1 MPRQIALSRLVK
13 ATLDGIKHAETAHE
27 KWSDGWTLSHTAEHV
42 LYGFIANS
50 IMNLP
55 GKKSVEIEPRCRDII
70 RESCGNRK
78 GRLPR
83 AIRPDGH
90 IDMVVCW
97 GSGKPRAVIEI
108 KHNLY
113 NYTGQCENDVARIAR
128 ILLMPET
135 TLQFGLFVFYCSERD
150 GSRKTARQKLTDRFS
165 RIESRVSADW
175 GKNFRVSGEQK
186 VTEYDDSAWAASLVV
201 MQPLSTG

>member
-97 GSGKPRAVIEI
+97 GSGKSRAVIEI
-108 KHNLY
+108 KNNVY
-113 NYTGQCENDVARIAR
+113 NYNGQCESDIKRIAG
-128 ILLMPET
+128 M
-135 TLQFGLFVFYCSERD
+135 LQKTNVSLRFGMFAFFCSAD
-150 GSRKTARQKLTDRFS
+150 TGKNKTAKEKLEHRFNSIKS
-165 RIESRVSADW
+165 RISGYCEPNIRVTGDY
-175 GKNFRVSGEQK
+175 RV
-186 VTEYDDSAWAASLVV
+186 VEYDDSAYLCACIV
-201 MQPLSTG
+201 MQPLKAH